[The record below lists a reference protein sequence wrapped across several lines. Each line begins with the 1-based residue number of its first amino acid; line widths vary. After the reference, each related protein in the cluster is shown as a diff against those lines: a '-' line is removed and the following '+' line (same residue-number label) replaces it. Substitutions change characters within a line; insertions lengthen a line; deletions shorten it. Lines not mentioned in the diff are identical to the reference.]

1 LKKKEKDLLINNIP
15 TGLREEVIEFCE
27 LNNVVEIDSLL
38 LGCLKGGF
46 AIEKYGITPVKPGIV
61 EKEVE
66 KEVEKI
72 VEKIIEVPVEK
83 IVEKIVEVPVDRII
97 EIEKL
102 VTNEKEMEGHL
113 QRINDLEKENL
124 KLKDAFNH
132 AETSM
137 SITENSITKS
147 NQDLAQKDSEI
158 MELNKKIKEYE
169 SVLNHFQRF
178 SNNKTKHLK
187 SSRLDDIYGD

>member
-1 LKKKEKDLLINNIP
+1 MKKKEKNLLINNIP
-15 TGLREEVIEFCE
+15 KELKEDVMEFCE
-27 LNNVVEIDSLL
+27 LNDIKEIDSLL

-46 AIEKYGITPVKPGIV
+46 AIEKYGITPVKPGVI

-72 VEKIIEVPVEK
+72 VEKRVEVPVEK
-83 IVEKIVEVPVDRII
+83 IVERVVEVPVEKIV

-102 VTNEKEMEGHL
+102 VTNEKEMEEHL
-113 QRINDLEKENL
+113 QRINNLEKENL
-124 KLKDAFNH
+124 NLRNELERKEK
-132 AETSM
+132 T
-137 SITENSITKS
+137 ITDNLVTKS

-158 MELNKKIKEYE
+158 SELKKKIKEYE

-178 SNNKTKHLK
+178 SSNNTTHLK
-187 SSRLDDIYGD
+187 SSRLDDVYDD